1 MSGTGQR
8 FRAAGYRLPK
18 PLIEVEGRSI
28 ISHVIDMFPGD
39 HQFTFICNNDHLTD
53 PELRMEAHLMALKSD
68 AVVVGVDA
76 HKKGPGYAIAQI
88 FDQLDLSVP
97 MVINYC
103 DFTCY
108 WDFEDF
114 VSFTAETQCDGAI
127 PGYRNFHPHSLADNR
142 YAYVK
147 EQDGWASDIREK
159 EPFTATPMKEFA
171 SSGTYYFKSGEIA
184 KKYITDNIENDL
196 NVNGEYYISLPYVP
210 MFRDGLN
217 IAIYELQH
225 FMQWGTP
232 ADLKEYVYWSNIFRS
247 LNNGVRAGESSEPG
261 TILMP
266 MAGAGARFKSAG
278 YTEPKPLITVSGT
291 PMSTQ
296 AMTTWPNHEKAVVIT
311 RKEVLQSFSDFAP
324 TARGTKL
331 DMMVIDQITEGQ
343 ASTCSLAK
351 DRVDLE
357 QPMTIAPCDSG
368 ALYDRGEFAKT
379 LLSDADVLVW
389 AKREHPSA
397 AQFPEQ
403 YGWIAENNGI
413 IERISTKIAL
423 DDPNTDPIVIG
434 TFTFKKA
441 SDFFCAAE
449 HMYARDG
456 RINGEF
462 YVDECINDAIKLGLI
477 VKLFE
482 VDHYLP
488 WGTPNDLESFTYWQS
503 CFHKWEGHPYRLE
516 NDPLVVAESISG
528 LEAKYAPIKPIRPP
542 KREKD

>member
-1 MSGTGQR
+1 
-8 FRAAGYRLPK
+8 LPK

-28 ISHVIDMFPGD
+28 ISHVVDMFPGD

-53 PELRMEAHLMALKSD
+53 PELRMKARLMALKSD
-68 AVVVGVDA
+68 ALVVGIDA
-76 HKKGPGYAIAQI
+76 HKKGPGYATAQI
-88 FDQLDLSVP
+88 FDQLDLSTP

-114 VSFTAETQCDGAI
+114 ISFTEETQCDGAI

-147 EQDGWASDIREK
+147 EQDGWASDVREK
-159 EPFTATPMKEFA
+159 EPFTATPMTEFA

-184 KKYITDNIENDL
+184 KKYITDNMENDL

-232 ADLKEYVYWSNIFRS
+232 ADLREYVYWSNIFRS
-247 LNNGVRAGESSEPG
+247 LNNGAGAGAGASSEPG
-261 TILMP
+261 TMLLP
-266 MAGAGARFKSAG
+266 MAGAGARFKSVG
-278 YTEPKPLITVSGT
+278 YSEPKPLIPVSGT

-311 RKEVLQSFSDFAP
+311 REEVLQGRSDFAP
-324 TARGTKL
+324 TAPGTKL
-331 DMMVIDQITEGQ
+331 EMMVIDQITEGQ

-351 DRVDLE
+351 DRVDLD

-368 ALYDRGEFAKT
+368 ALYDRGEFAKA
-379 LLSDADVLVW
+379 LIGDADVLVW
-389 AKREHPSA
+389 AMRGHPSA

-403 YGWIAENNGI
+403 YGWISESDGI
-413 IERISTKIAL
+413 VERISTKMAL
-423 DDPNTDPIVIG
+423 DDPSTDPIVIG

-441 SDFFCAAE
+441 SDFFNAAD
-449 HMYARDG
+449 HMYARAG
-456 RINGEF
+456 QINGEF
-462 YVDECINDAIKLGLI
+462 YVDECINDAIELGLH

-488 WGTPNDLESFTYWQS
+488 WGTPNELESFNYWQS
-503 CFHKWEGHPYRLE
+503 CFHKWSGHPYRLE
-516 NDPLVVAESISG
+516 NDPLVVAESISR
-528 LEAKYAPIKPIRPP
+528 LEEKYAPIKPLRPP
-542 KREKD
+542 KRGKD